1 MSDDVV
7 EQVIQDAAQQ
17 TDHELR
23 AWESLTRLLEQCPP
37 ETRNRLLRAACER
50 YGVN

>member
-7 EQVIQDAAQQ
+7 DRMIQDSYEQASL
-17 TDHELR
+17 ELR
-23 AWESLTRLLEQCPP
+23 GWESLTRLLEKMPP
-37 ETRNRLLRAACER
+37 ETRNRLLKAACER